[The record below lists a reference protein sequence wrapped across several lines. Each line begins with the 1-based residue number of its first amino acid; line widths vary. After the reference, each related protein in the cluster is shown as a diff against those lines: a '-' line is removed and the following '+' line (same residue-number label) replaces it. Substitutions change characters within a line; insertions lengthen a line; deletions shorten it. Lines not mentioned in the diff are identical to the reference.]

1 MGVVSWAFVE
11 TRNDFLF
18 FSCAPLFLGAV
29 GPFAAVCCCSLAF
42 LPGWAG
48 VLKGRVAARTTCGIA
63 HFGRGPS
70 WLRGLSWLS
79 RPSWLLRGLSW
90 LSRPSWLRGLSSRS
104 GVGAFRAVF
113 LLLLFV
119 CVVNVTVPERLLLF
133 FVCVVNVTVPERLL
147 VRVNLGGLDMPLS
160 CLKYRES

>member
-70 WLRGLSWLS
+70 W
-79 RPSWLLRGLSW
+79 
-90 LSRPSWLRGLSSRS
+90 RS